1 VNIKIRPNR
10 ISGEIESISSKSM
23 LHRAIILS
31 SIAINKKTK
40 LKVSDIIS
48 NDIQATVNCMKE
60 LGAKVELDQGCI
72 NIISLGNN
80 LKREVNINCGESG
93 TTLRLILPIA
103 NQFSDKVIIDCDKE
117 LRKRPI
123 EDLIITLEESG
134 LYFDDY
140 DFPITI
146 RNKIVTNHFK
156 IKGDVSSQYISGL
169 LFLCALLNEKS
180 FIELTTRLES
190 SAYVDMTVKILKEF
204 GILVNKIENNNFEI
218 YGGRKNISIPKRYR
232 IEGDWSNSA
241 FFIVGGC
248 LGNSISV
255 SGLELNSS
263 QGDESIVRILKE
275 IGGNVSCFDDSII
288 SKESEFKSFELDFSE
303 IPDLFPILAVV
314 ASVSRGT
321 SILKGAKRLKYKE
334 SDRIKSTF
342 HMLKSLGADVDI
354 IDDGLVIRGKKMLDG
369 GMVNSCNDHR
379 IVMASTIAS
388 IRSKNEVLILNAES
402 VDKSYPNFFEDFKKV
417 GGFIDV
423 II

>member
-1 VNIKIRPNR
+1 
-10 ISGEIESISSKSM
+10 
-23 LHRAIILS
+23 
-31 SIAINKKTK
+31 
-40 LKVSDIIS
+40 
-48 NDIQATVNCMKE
+48 
-60 LGAKVELDQGCI
+60 
-72 NIISLGNN
+72 
-80 LKREVNINCGESG
+80 
-93 TTLRLILPIA
+93 
-103 NQFSDKVIIDCDKE
+103 
-117 LRKRPI
+117 
-123 EDLIITLEESG
+123 
-134 LYFDDY
+134 
-140 DFPITI
+140 
-146 RNKIVTNHFK
+146 
-156 IKGDVSSQYISGL
+156 
-169 LFLCALLNEKS
+169 
-180 FIELTTRLES
+180 
-190 SAYVDMTVKILKEF
+190 MTVKILKEF

-218 YGGRKNISIPKRYR
+218 YGGRKNISIPKRYQV
-232 IEGDWSNSA
+232 EGDWSNSA

-342 HMLKSLGADVDI
+342 HMLKSLGADVYI

>member
-1 VNIKIRPNR
+1 MNIKIRPNR

-218 YGGRKNISIPKRYR
+218 YGGRKNISIPKRYQV
-232 IEGDWSNSA
+232 EGDWSNSA

-248 LGNSISV
+248 IGNSISV

-342 HMLKSLGADVDI
+342 HMLKSLGADVYI

>member
-1 VNIKIRPNR
+1 MNIKIRPNR

-218 YGGRKNISIPKRYR
+218 YGGRKNISIPKRYQ

-263 QGDESIVRILKE
+263 QGDE
-275 IGGNVSCFDDSII
+275 SII

-342 HMLKSLGADVDI
+342 HMLKSLGADVYI